1 VTVTLFD
8 GEVMQK
14 KIITAVVVLALL
26 AGALYTATNTRLF
39 KDSPNIIIILTDDMD
54 NSLMPYMPTT
64 NQLIGEQGAVFNNY
78 FITTPLC
85 CPSRSSML
93 RGQYAHN
100 TDILENSP
108 GFARFFKLKEEE
120 QTLNVWLQDAGY
132 RTALYGKYLNN
143 YPVNAGKNYVPP
155 GWTDWSA
162 FLGTDYE
169 GDLYYNYTMN
179 ENGTLVQY
187 GHAPE
192 DYSTDVI
199 RDKSL
204 TFIDDSVKADSP
216 FFLFVS
222 VYAPHGPSL
231 PAPRHEAL
239 NADLTYPKSPSFNEK
254 DVSDK
259 PQLIQ
264 ALTNTGDEFDE
275 TDANAYFRARVN
287 AVQAVD
293 ELVGDIV
300 HSLEQNGQ
308 LDNTYIF
315 FASDNGFHL
324 GEHSIPS
331 GKGTAYEEDIRVPL
345 MVRGPGITPGTQI
358 SQMTANIDIAPTI
371 AEITS
376 VGTPDFVDGR
386 SFLPCLEGKEVP
398 WRDGLLIE
406 FGYIVEEA
414 LTGAQTISFSNG
426 SPVLKDPE
434 TDNLL
439 VDIEGGAFRGIRGE
453 DYVYVEYDNG
463 EIEFYDLKAD
473 PYQLENLAGKLSPET
488 LDALHAKLD
497 ALKYCE
503 GSACQKLDEDLKVDI
518 QYVSP

>member
-1 VTVTLFD
+1 
-8 GEVMQK
+8 MQK
-14 KIITAVVVLALL
+14 KIIIFVIVLALL
-26 AGALYTATNTRLF
+26 AGAVYTVTNTRLF
-39 KDSPNIIIILTDDMD
+39 KDSPNVIIILTDDMD
-54 NSLMPYMPTT
+54 NSLLPYMEKT
-64 NQLIGEQGAVFNNY
+64 NQLVGEQGATFSNY

-85 CPSRSSML
+85 CPSRASML

-108 GFARFFKLKEEE
+108 GFARFFKLQEEE
-120 QTLNVWLQDAGY
+120 NTLNVWLQDAGY

-155 GWTDWSA
+155 GWTDWAA

-169 GDLYYNYTMN
+169 GDMYYNYTMN

-187 GHAPE
+187 GDAPE

-222 VYAPHGPSL
+222 VYAPHGPAT
-231 PAPRHEAL
+231 PAPRHSAL
-239 NADLTYPKSPSFNEK
+239 TADLTYPQSPSFGEA
-254 DVSDK
+254 DLSDK
-259 PQLIQ
+259 PEIIRS
-264 ALTNTGDEFDE
+264 LTNTGDEFDE
-275 TDANAYFRARVN
+275 DDANTYFRARVN
-287 AVQAVD
+287 ALQAVD
-293 ELVGDIV
+293 ELVGVLIQT
-300 HSLEQNGQ
+300 LEEKNQ

-315 FASDNGFHL
+315 FMSDNGFHL
-324 GEHSIPS
+324 GEHAIPS

-345 MVRGPGITPGTQI
+345 MVRGPGIEPGTQI
-358 SQMTANIDIAPTI
+358 SQMTANIDLAPTI
-371 AEITS
+371 AEITG

-386 SFLPCLEGKEVP
+386 SFLPCLLGKEVP

-406 FGYIVEEA
+406 FGYVIEKS
-414 LTGAQTISFSNG
+414 LSNAQTISFSNS

-439 VDIEGGAFRGIRGE
+439 VDVEGGAFRGIRGE

-473 PYQLENLAGKLSPET
+473 PYQLRNLAGSLSQET
-488 LDALHAKLD
+488 LASLHTKLK

-503 GSACQKLDEDLKVDI
+503 GSDCQSLENDLKI
-518 QYVSP
+518 EYK